1 MIYNSNRKTTI
12 AIRLENKSYHDCCC
26 KIIFWFI
33 GSPQAHTM
41 PHPVH
46 RQSLVPSYQICSFFG
61 DRSTA
66 TSPGTHGDRH
76 PDSWQHRRCHHIS
89 RDSPSYRH
97 RLPGAGHCFPGNCFL
112 FLCIYGYL
120 FFCTIRADTF
130 HLYFCPSASPPVLL
144 VQLAYYGNACP
155 DLFVGFQNF

>member
-46 RQSLVPSYQICSFFG
+46 RQSLVPHRYVVFLQAAPPA
-61 DRSTA
+61 RR
-66 TSPGTHGDRH
+66 RH
-76 PDSWQHRRCHHIS
+76 PDSWQHRQSSYIPDSDRHVSGGTLLS
-89 RDSPSYRH
+89 RQLPCEFHVQYRQSLCSV
-97 RLPGAGHCFPGNCFL
+97 RSGKEDPFSFL
-112 FLCIYGYL
+112 RNTHF
-120 FFCTIRADTF
+120 
-130 HLYFCPSASPPVLL
+130 
-144 VQLAYYGNACP
+144 
-155 DLFVGFQNF
+155 